1 METFVYNPIE
11 KVFGMNLRTNVVNNT
26 FKRTKKE
33 NHELERAYSDSL
45 VRVAL

>member
-11 KVFGMNLRTNVVNNT
+11 KVVGMNLRTNVVNNT
-26 FKRTKKE
+26 FKRTTKE